1 MALKANSGHG
11 YKAQI
16 SERPINEGDLDQ
28 QELSPPPLIHSSKK
42 QDQGGDDGMIL
53 NLAAAQR
60 NYNTSVMN
68 TAAIAASPSA
78 EKMIAQGQGQEKNR
92 QMAERNPGNPQRF
105 APLQAGQAPP
115 GKGHKK
121 YATMEIREKSP
132 SISQYNAVHNSYQ
145 QADSPKGNGRQ
156 NQEEDGREFR
166 AYYDMKAE
174 EIQQITEKNN
184 SVSIMSSSAYP
195 SQQVGSRETSSQRTS
210 QHMAERSGAVG
221 YPSSSVIE
229 KSSAT
234 ETNENEGSQI
244 RASVPADGN
253 E

>member
-1 MALKANSGHG
+1 M
-11 YKAQI
+11 
-16 SERPINEGDLDQ
+16 
-28 QELSPPPLIHSSKK
+28 
-42 QDQGGDDGMIL
+42 
-53 NLAAAQR
+53 
-60 NYNTSVMN
+60 
-68 TAAIAASPSA
+68 
-78 EKMIAQGQGQEKNR
+78 
-92 QMAERNPGNPQRF
+92 
-105 APLQAGQAPP
+105 QAGQAPP

-145 QADSPKGNGRQ
+145 QADSPKGNGQHQ

-210 QHMAERSGAVG
+210 QQMVERSGAIG

-244 RASVPADGN
+244 RESAPVANGN